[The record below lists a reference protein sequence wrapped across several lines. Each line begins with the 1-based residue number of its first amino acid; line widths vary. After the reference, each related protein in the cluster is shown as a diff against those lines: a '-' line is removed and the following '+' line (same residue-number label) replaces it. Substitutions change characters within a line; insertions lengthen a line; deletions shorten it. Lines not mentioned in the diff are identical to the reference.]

1 MSLEM
6 IQPDFQSLLALE
18 TIPRK
23 KITFQR
29 IRLLAVSSMICLPSL
44 AVSST
49 AWFVRDLG
57 IELRT
62 FKETA
67 SPNMSQKVLGS
78 LLPNES
84 LGSLSYARHVHVA
97 TL

>member
-29 IRLLAVSSMICLPSL
+29 IRLL